1 VADGQD
7 EVSARALLD
16 DLQQRL
22 ARGPHEALGIPP
34 SASLPEIRLAFLELA
49 KTYHPTKF
57 ARQAPDIQRQA
68 TEMFLALRAAYEGL
82 GKEVRRQSQPAM
94 PARQPNPGSPL
105 AQTSPNPAARPATAA
120 RPPTPA
126 GGIPAMPVRGATPPG
141 RAGGATR
148 PPLSQPIPTTIN
160 GGNRSGSGAHAA
172 VSPALLGRPEDQL
185 APILEQVQRGQ
196 WEAARAALIALTGK
210 FPTVPRFHAM
220 LAFVRGREAQLA
232 RRLDEARVELMHA
245 LQLDPDLE
253 VAKTALAELFSRRK

>member
-34 SASLPEIRLAFLELA
+34 TAALPEIRLAFLELA

-82 GKEVRRQSQPAM
+82 GKEMRRQSQPAM
-94 PARQPNPGSPL
+94 PARQPNPGSAL
-105 AQTSPNPAARPATAA
+105 AQTSPSAAARPASAA

-126 GGIPAMPVRGATPPG
+126 GGIPAMPVRVATPPV
-141 RAGGATR
+141 RASGATR
-148 PPLSQPIPTTIN
+148 PPLTQPAPATN
-160 GGNRSGSGAHAA
+160 GGGRPGTGGHAA
-172 VSPALLGRPEDQL
+172 VSPSLLGRPEDQL

-253 VAKTALAELFSRRK
+253 VAKTALGELFSRRK